1 MYILNPDKKSLIKAE
16 KCTFKS
22 LNLKERQDL
31 QEWIAKE
38 PSSLGEPLLIIQKEF
53 ADFADTKER
62 LDLLALDKKGN
73 LVIIE
78 NKLDD
83 SGKDVTWQAIK
94 YASYC
99 SSLNKQQVIDIFQKY
114 LISTGDKSIADE
126 ALSEFF
132 EGRDI
137 EDIEINK
144 GNSQRIILVAANFH
158 KEVTSAVLWLHKF
171 NLRIKCI
178 KVTPYKYNEQVMI
191 EFDQIIPI
199 EDAEE
204 YQIKIANKELE
215 ESEASESTQ
224 LRFSNRQ
231 RFWSEFIDY
240 NKQHNGLFSASTA
253 VTDNWI
259 GKSVKSIAGGT
270 INVIINKDNCRAE
283 LYLNTGDQSRNKSI
297 FDTLAEHRVE
307 IDSKISGLEWQR
319 MDSKVTCR
327 IRIDLSLSYLN
338 AEDKQGIFEF
348 FVNTSKRMMDVF
360 TLLGA
365 ELKLSKQ

>member
-1 MYILNPDKKSLIKAE
+1 MYILNPQTKRLIKAE

-22 LNLKERQDL
+22 LKFKEHQDL
-31 QEWIAKE
+31 QEWIANE

-53 ADFADTKER
+53 ADFDDTRER

-99 SSLNKQQVIDIFQKY
+99 SSLSKQQVLEIFQKY
-114 LISTGDKSIADE
+114 LISIGEQSIAAE
-126 ALSEFF
+126 VLSEFF
-132 EGRDI
+132 DGRDI

-158 KEVTSAVLWLHKF
+158 KEVTSAVLWLHNF
-171 NLRIKCI
+171 NLRIKCV
-178 KVTPYKYNEQVMI
+178 KVTPYKYGEQVMM

-204 YQIKIANKELE
+204 YQIKIANKEQE

-224 LRFSNRQ
+224 IRYSNRQ

-240 NKQHNGLFSASTA
+240 NKQRNGLFAASTA

-259 GKSVKSIAGGT
+259 SKSVRTIAGGT
-270 INVIINKDNCRAE
+270 INVIINKDNCRVE
-283 LYLNTGDQSRNKSI
+283 LYINAGEQSKNKEI
-297 FDTLAEHRVE
+297 FDTLAKHQTE
-307 IDSKISGLEWQR
+307 IDAELSSMWWQR
-319 MDSKVTCR
+319 MDDKITCR
-327 IRIDLSLSYLN
+327 VRIDRPLSYLN
-338 AEDKQGIFEF
+338 PNDKQVIFEF
-348 FVNTSKRMMDVF
+348 FLTTSQRMMDLF
-360 TLLGA
+360 TKFGTKLN
-365 ELKLSKQ
+365 LK